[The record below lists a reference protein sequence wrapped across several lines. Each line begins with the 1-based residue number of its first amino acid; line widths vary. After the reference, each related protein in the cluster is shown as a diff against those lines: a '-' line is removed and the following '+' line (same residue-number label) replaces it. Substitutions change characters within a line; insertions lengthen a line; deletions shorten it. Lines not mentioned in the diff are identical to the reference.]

1 MALSNQPTDTDAPI
15 DATAAV
21 SAQQLDETS
30 VLPSFAPEDEPAEAR
45 ADEASAAPA
54 APAARTSGKQRFSW
68 FAEQPMR
75 LTLVVIIGVVA
86 LFFAFGLLIIFSP
99 TNAAVSALAVI
110 ATPIAS
116 IVAAYYGIT
125 LSMQQ
130 VRDERDEKV
139 AAVARAVAA
148 ETAAREADVWAA
160 QMESGLRVA
169 KVKLDAAGLSSDDV
183 SKAAG
188 VTSEF
193 F

>member
-1 MALSNQPTDTDAPI
+1 MAASNHAITDTEAPL
-15 DATAAV
+15 AASTAV
-21 SAQQLDETS
+21 GNQSLDET
-30 VLPSFAPEDEPAEAR
+30 VVIPSLEPEDRTPETVAGEAAAQEAPVARKPAR
-45 ADEASAAPA
+45 
-54 APAARTSGKQRFSW
+54 QRLSW
-68 FAEQPMR
+68 FTEQPMR
-75 LTLVVIIGVVA
+75 LTLVVIVGVVA

-99 TNAAVSALAVI
+99 TNAAVAALAVV
-110 ATPIAS
+110 ATPVAS
-116 IVAAYYGIT
+116 MVAAYYGIT

-130 VRDERDEKV
+130 VREEREEKA
-139 AAVARAVAA
+139 AAVERAVAA

-169 KVKLDAAGLSSDDV
+169 KVKLDAAGISVDDV